1 MRPRTQAS
9 EGEASETPTGGA
21 AEDAVAARLVSEG
34 WRVRGRRVRLGRLEI
49 DVVAQ
54 KGDVVACV
62 EVRGRRADAL
72 VSAADSV
79 DWKKRRALGRAA
91 QRLWRRLVEDPTV
104 RVVRI
109 DLATVTFGPGGA
121 RVEIHEG
128 AIPIP

>member
-1 MRPRTQAS
+1 MEDVS
-9 EGEASETPTGGA
+9 GGA

-34 WRVRGRRVRLGRLEI
+34 WHLRGRRVRLQRLEI
-49 DVVAQ
+49 DIVAQ

-72 VSAADSV
+72 VSAMDSI

-91 QRLWRRLVEDPTV
+91 KRLWSRVLADEPSV

-121 RVEIHEG
+121 AIEIVEG
-128 AIPIP
+128 AIPIE